1 MCCANGGAPAPVEV
15 LDGGAAR
22 LVSGEVIETATGLE
36 PGPELGGWFGLAMK
50 TAVVL
55 ERSRKTASGL
65 GLARKTAV
73 VLKCPMQA
81 IAEIELPEQDSDK
94 LQLSTHLAIAEIEL
108 PEQDSDKLQLSTHLA
123 IAEIELPEQDSDKLQ
138 LSTHLAIAEIE
149 LHHHQDT
156 YKSTAGTSHIWD
168 PYYHGGPLDLPAPTP
183 VPYRRP
189 VSCGVDMIVCSH
201 YDEISRIF
209 DRDAWTECKSLEC
222 CVPAIETSP
231 ELNALKTSSTQTT
244 DYALKTSSTQ
254 TTDYALKTSS
264 AQTTDYA
271 LKTSSTQTTD
281 YALKTSSTQTTDY
294 ALETSSAQTT
304 EYALENFAE
313 LTAEA
318 RSRWIH
324 QTFDVVEPPPQR
336 WAVTSLGLMTPLG
349 IKISP
354 VDWIEELE

>member
-123 IAEIELPEQDSDKLQ
+123 IDSFL
-138 LSTHLAIAEIE
+138 L
-149 LHHHQDT
+149 HQDT

-281 YALKTSSTQTTDY
+281 YAL
-294 ALETSSAQTT
+294 ETSSAQTT

>member
-123 IAEIELPEQDSDKLQ
+123 IDSFL
-138 LSTHLAIAEIE
+138 LHL
-149 LHHHQDT
+149 HQDT

-254 TTDYALKTSS
+254 TTDYAL
-264 AQTTDYA
+264 
-271 LKTSSTQTTD
+271 
-281 YALKTSSTQTTDY
+281 
-294 ALETSSAQTT
+294 ETSSAQTT